1 MILYRQPRQAADR
14 DPTAWE
20 EQLADVLEGAFGQ
33 GIHELDGIVEQ
44 LNQSRV
50 KPPNGGQW
58 DAARFQDVIKELGR

>member
-1 MILYRQPRQAADR
+1 MTLYRQPRQATDR

-20 EQLADVLEGAFGQ
+20 EQLADVLESAFGQ
-33 GIHELDGIVEQ
+33 GIHELNGIVEQ

-58 DAARFQDVIKELGR
+58 DAARFQDIIKELGR